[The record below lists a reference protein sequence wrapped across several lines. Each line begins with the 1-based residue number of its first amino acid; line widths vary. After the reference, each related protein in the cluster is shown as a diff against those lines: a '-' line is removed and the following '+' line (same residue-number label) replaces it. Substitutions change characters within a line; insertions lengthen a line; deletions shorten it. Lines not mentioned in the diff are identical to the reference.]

1 MHVLITGASRGIG
14 AAIAERFAA
23 TEGDRLRLSLG
34 ARNGEQLR
42 TVRARIEEISHAQ
55 VFTGLCDVISEG
67 SVIEFVT
74 AAENAFGSVDVLINN
89 AGIGIFHKVHEM
101 LLDDFDRVLSTNLRG
116 VFLATQAVLPRM
128 KLRKKG
134 TIVTISSIAGRN
146 GFEGGAAYCASK
158 FGVRG
163 LMQSLFLEVREF
175 NIRVMTV
182 FPGSTSTNF
191 FDAFGGL
198 SMKAPL
204 HACDVADAVHA
215 AIALP
220 SHATISELDIRPT
233 NPKG

>member
-14 AAIAERFAA
+14 AAIAARFAA
-23 TEGDRLRLSLG
+23 AEGDRLRLSLG
-34 ARNGEQLR
+34 ARNTEQLR
-42 TVRARIEEISHAQ
+42 TVRARIEENSHAQ
-55 VFTGLCDVISEG
+55 VFTGSCDVTDEK
-67 SVIEFVT
+67 SVTAFVT

-89 AGIGIFHKVHEM
+89 AGMGIFNPVHETSVE
-101 LLDDFDRVLSTNLRG
+101 DFDRVLAINLRG
-116 VFLATQAVLPRM
+116 VFIATQAVLPRM

-146 GFEGGAAYCASK
+146 GLETGAAYCASK

-175 NIRVMTV
+175 NIRVVTV
-182 FPGSTSTNF
+182 FPGSTDTNF

-198 SMKAPL
+198 KLKQPL
-204 HACDVADAVHA
+204 HASDTADSVYAAV
-215 AIALP
+215 ALP
-220 SHATISELDIRPT
+220 SHATVSEIEIRPT